1 VVDILSEVLRVV
13 RLSGAIHFCAEFTH
27 PWAILSSP
35 PEMLASRL
43 FPGAEAVTPFHIAT
57 AGQCALSWGS
67 VAPITFEAGD
77 VVVFARGTQ
86 HVLASRPGLA
96 PVPIKDI
103 YRPSA
108 DRITVLQHGGGGD
121 ESRFICGFLHSDQR
135 FGPLLD
141 AMPTLTC
148 VRVRDGAIVL
158 EAYTDTGRYADPVR
172 LHEQPHWWQ
181 AAIAHLVGEATRSG
195 PGNLAVLSRLSEL
208 LFMEVL
214 RWQLTYI
221 SDGHSGWLAGL
232 KDDHVGRALALLHGD
247 PARAWTVEDL
257 ATSAGIS
264 RAALAK
270 KFADLVGETPMQY
283 LTGWRMH
290 LARRLL
296 RDSNTGIAELAAR
309 VGYESEAAFSR
320 AFRRAVGM
328 PPATWR
334 DANAAAPQGAD
345 DSRMEA

>member
-1 VVDILSEVLRVV
+1 VDVLSEVLRVV
-13 RLSGAIHFCAEFTH
+13 RLSGAIHFCGEFTH

-43 FPGAEAVTPFHIAT
+43 IPGAEAVMPFHIAT
-57 AGQCALSWGS
+57 AGQGALSWGS
-67 VAPITFEAGD
+67 VAPIAFEAGD

-86 HVLASRPGLA
+86 HVLASKPGLA
-96 PVPIKDI
+96 PVPIQDI
-103 YRPSA
+103 YRPSPE
-108 DRITVLQHGGGGD
+108 RISVLQYGGGGE
-121 ESRFICGFLHSDQR
+121 ESRFVCGFLHSDHR

-141 AMPTLTC
+141 AMPSLTC

-172 LHEQPHWWQ
+172 LQEQPHWWQ
-181 AAIAHLVGEATRSG
+181 AAIAHLVSEATRSG
-195 PGNLAVLSRLSEL
+195 PGNRAVLSRLSEL

-232 KDDHVGRALALLHGD
+232 NDDHVGRALTLLHGD

-257 ATSAGIS
+257 AVSAGIS

-283 LTGWRMH
+283 LAGWRMH
-290 LARRLL
+290 LARRIL
-296 RDSNTGIAELAAR
+296 RESNIGVAELAAR

-334 DANAAAPQGAD
+334 DANAAEPI
-345 DSRMEA
+345 S

>member
-1 VVDILSEVLRVV
+1 VDVLSEVLRVV

-57 AGQCALSWGS
+57 QGQCALSWGS
-67 VAPITFEAGD
+67 VAPIAFEAGD

-86 HVLASRPGLA
+86 HVLASKTGLA

-103 YRPSA
+103 YQPSA
-108 DRITVLQHGGGGD
+108 ERITVLQHGGGGE
-121 ESRFICGFLHSDQR
+121 ESRFVCGFLHSDQR

-141 AMPTLTC
+141 AMPSLTC
-148 VRVRDGAIVL
+148 VRVRDGAIML
-158 EAYTDTGRYADPVR
+158 EAYTDAGRYADPVR
-172 LHEQPHWWQ
+172 LKEQPHWWQ

-195 PGNLAVLSRLSEL
+195 PGNRAVLSRLSEL

-232 KDDHVGRALALLHGD
+232 KDHHVGRALALLHGD

-257 ATSAGIS
+257 AVSAGIS

-283 LTGWRMH
+283 LAGWRMH
-290 LARRLL
+290 LARRML
-296 RDSNTGIAELAAR
+296 RESNIGVAELAAR

-334 DANAAAPQGAD
+334 DANAAEPIND
-345 DSRMEA
+345 P

>member
-1 VVDILSEVLRVV
+1 MDVLSEVLRVV

-57 AGQCALSWGS
+57 KGRCALSWGS
-67 VAPITFEAGD
+67 VAPIAFEAGD
-77 VVVFARGTQ
+77 VVVFSRGTQ
-86 HVLASRPGLA
+86 HVLASKPGLA
-96 PVPIKDI
+96 PVPIKDV
-103 YRPSA
+103 YRPSTE
-108 DRITVLQHGGGGD
+108 RITVLRHGGGGD

-172 LHEQPHWWQ
+172 LDEPPHWWQ
-181 AAIAHLVGEATRSG
+181 AAIAHVVSEATRSR
-195 PGNLAVLSRLSEL
+195 PGNRAVLSRLSEL

-221 SDGHSGWLAGL
+221 SQGRSGWLAGL
-232 KDDHVGRALALLHGD
+232 MDDHVGRALALLHGD

-270 KFADLVGETPMQY
+270 KFADLVGEAPMQY
-283 LTGWRMH
+283 LAGWRMH
-290 LARRLL
+290 LARRML
-296 RDSNTGIAELAAR
+296 RESNIGVAELAAR

-320 AFRRAVGM
+320 AFRRTVGI

-334 DANAAAPQGAD
+334 DANAAEPTG
-345 DSRMEA
+345 EP